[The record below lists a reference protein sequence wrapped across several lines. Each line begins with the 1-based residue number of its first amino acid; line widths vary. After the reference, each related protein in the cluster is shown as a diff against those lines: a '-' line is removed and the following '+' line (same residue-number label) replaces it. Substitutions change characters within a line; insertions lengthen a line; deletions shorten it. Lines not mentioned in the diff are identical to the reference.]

1 MAGTSKPVVIIE
13 SVALLAPRYDL
24 WLCDVWGVIHNGE
37 RAFEAATSACAQFR
51 SKGGT
56 VVLVS
61 NSPRPRNALIEQLDS
76 IGVPREAYDA
86 VATSGELTRQLVSR
100 REGMR
105 VFHLGPDRDK
115 PIFAGLDVQHV
126 ALERAEVVVC
136 SGLYDDRT
144 ETPED
149 YAEQLA
155 ELKRL
160 GLTMICANPDHMV
173 ERGSSLIYCAGALA
187 HAYEALGGEVVYA
200 GKPHAAI
207 YDLALGLAEK
217 ARGAPVAPERVLAIG
232 DGLATDMAGAFA
244 AKIDALFVASGVHI
258 AGHNSGEKL
267 EAASVTGLFEGHEA
281 QPIAALSALKW

>member
-1 MAGTSKPVVIIE
+1 MAGTSKPVAIIE
-13 SVALLAPRYDL
+13 SVAPLAPRYDV

-37 RAFEAATSACAQFR
+37 RAFEPATAACAQFR

-56 VVLVS
+56 VVLIS

-100 REGMR
+100 PGGMR
-105 VFHLGPDRDK
+105 VFHMGPDRDK

-126 ALERAEVVVC
+126 ALDQAEVVVC

-149 YAEQLA
+149 YAERLA

-187 HAYEALGGEVVYA
+187 HAYEALGGKVVYA

-207 YDLALGLAEK
+207 YDLALQLAEQ
-217 ARGAPVAPERVLAIG
+217 ARGTPVESERVLAIG

-244 AKIDALFVASGVHI
+244 AKIDALFVASGVHVE
-258 AGHNSGEKL
+258 GHNSGEEL
-267 EAASVTGLFEGHEA
+267 EAAAVTALFEGNEA

>member
-1 MAGTSKPVVIIE
+1 MAGKVKPVAIIE
-13 SVALLAPRYDL
+13 SVAPLAPRYDV

-37 RAFEAATSACAQFR
+37 RPFEHATSACAQFR
-51 SKGGT
+51 ANGGT
-56 VVLVS
+56 VVLIS
-61 NSPRPRNALIEQLDS
+61 NSPRPCNALIEQLDS
-76 IGVPREAYDA
+76 IGVSREVYDA
-86 VATSGELTRQLVSR
+86 VATSGELTRQMVSR
-100 REGMR
+100 RERMR
-105 VFHLGPDRDK
+105 VFHMGPDRDK

-126 ALERAEVVVC
+126 ALDEAEVVVC

-149 YAEQLA
+149 YAERLA

-187 HAYEALGGEVVYA
+187 HAYEALGGEVIYA

-207 YDLALGLAEK
+207 YDLALQLAAE
-217 ARGAPVAPERVLAIG
+217 ARGAPIPAKRVLAIG
-232 DGLATDMAGAFA
+232 DGLATDMAGAMA
-244 AKIDALFVASGVHI
+244 AKIDALFVASAVHVE
-258 AGHNSGEKL
+258 GHNSGAEL
-267 EAASVTGLFEGHEA
+267 EAATVTALFEGHEA

>member
-1 MAGTSKPVVIIE
+1 MAGTSKPVAIIE
-13 SVALLAPRYDL
+13 SVAPLASRYDV

-37 RAFEAATSACAQFR
+37 RPFEHAASACAKFR
-51 SKGGT
+51 SQGGT
-56 VVLVS
+56 VVLIS
-61 NSPRPRNALIEQLDS
+61 NSPRPCNALIEQLDT

-100 REGMR
+100 RGGMR
-105 VFHLGPDRDK
+105 VLHMGPDRDK
-115 PIFAGLDVQHV
+115 PIFTGLDVQHV
-126 ALERAEVVVC
+126 ALDQAEVVVC

-149 YAEQLA
+149 YAERLA

-187 HAYEALGGEVVYA
+187 HAYEALGGKVVYA
-200 GKPHAAI
+200 GKPHAEI
-207 YDLALGLAEK
+207 YDLALQLAEQ
-217 ARGAPVAPERVLAIG
+217 ARGEPVAPGRVLAIG

-244 AKIDALFVASGVHI
+244 AKIDALFVASGVHVE
-258 AGHNSGEKL
+258 GHNSGEEL
-267 EAASVTGLFEGHEA
+267 DAAAVTALFEGREA
-281 QPIAALSALKW
+281 QPVAAVSALKW